1 MDRTS
6 FENHARAWDWIETRE
21 FALEP
26 DLVHEARTL
35 MQEDNDPAVSACEGA
50 MLSMFKTM
58 SGASSVIVI
67 GTGSLVQTAR
77 IACSLNDDDKLTA
90 VDSTPQGHSQIKR
103 LFRTAA
109 TMTRATLRTVNADP
123 TQFLSRLNGD
133 DYDLIVVCGDAS
145 NYPAAYEQAPRLLR
159 RHGVIIFTDVLAME
173 SPDSKGGLTNP
184 ADRGDKAVAMRELID
199 AVTDDD
205 RFISALSQ
213 TGWGMLIATLQ

>member
-35 MQEDNDPAVSACEGA
+35 MQEDNDPSVSACEGA

-184 ADRGDKAVAMRELID
+184 ADSS
-199 AVTDDD
+199 TP
-205 RFISALSQ
+205 
-213 TGWGMLIATLQ
+213 

>member
-26 DLVHEARTL
+26 GLVHEARML
-35 MQEDNDPAVSACEGA
+35 MQEDNDPSVSACEGA

-90 VDSTPQGHSQIKR
+90 VDSTPQGHSQIK
-103 LFRTAA
+103 
-109 TMTRATLRTVNADP
+109 D
-123 TQFLSRLNGD
+123 S
-133 DYDLIVVCGDAS
+133 S
-145 NYPAAYEQAPRLLR
+145 APPPR
-159 RHGVIIFTDVLAME
+159 
-173 SPDSKGGLTNP
+173 
-184 ADRGDKAVAMRELID
+184 
-199 AVTDDD
+199 
-205 RFISALSQ
+205 
-213 TGWGMLIATLQ
+213 

>member
-35 MQEDNDPAVSACEGA
+35 MQEDNDPSVSACEGA

-77 IACSLNDDDKLTA
+77 IACS
-90 VDSTPQGHSQIKR
+90 
-103 LFRTAA
+103 AA

>member
-35 MQEDNDPAVSACEGA
+35 MQEDNDPSVSACEGA

-123 TQFLSRLNGD
+123 TQFLSTTISSL
-133 DYDLIVVCGDAS
+133 Y
-145 NYPAAYEQAPRLLR
+145 AAMPRTTLPPTS
-159 RHGVIIFTDVLAME
+159 RHRDCC
-173 SPDSKGGLTNP
+173 
-184 ADRGDKAVAMRELID
+184 ADMA
-199 AVTDDD
+199 
-205 RFISALSQ
+205 
-213 TGWGMLIATLQ
+213 